1 MIGVDALGA
10 VGGDGLDIAAVGVLI
25 GDVPLAGGSG
35 AEDVNFV
42 LPIIPRPE
50 HLIHELL
57 IDFRGYPV
65 DADADANLASG
76 EINRLHSLQRGDVR
90 LYLLF
95 LFSR

>member
-10 VGGDGLDIAAVGVLI
+10 VGGDGLDVLAICVLI
-25 GDVPLAGGSG
+25 GDVPLTGGSG
-35 AEDVNFV
+35 AEDMNFI

-50 HLIHELL
+50 QLIHELL

-65 DADADANLASG
+65 DADADADLTSG